1 MTNGSCFR
9 TTDWTDSVTLFL
21 NKYFPED
28 QASEVCKVALD
39 KCETS
44 GKPEEESWDED
55 EGGVDMYKG
64 VFSLAYGSLT
74 LLNNTKL
81 FLKRNRFYGLLGP
94 NNCGKTTLM
103 RAVAN
108 EQVEGFPER
117 DELKTIFVEHEIQE
131 REVGEDDAGYP
142 ILNIDL
148 TGIEWVVDTCN
159 NVYMMEPQVTKEQV
173 EDVMVEIGF
182 GNSLRGTGKDRAA
195 DANMGVTTYSGGWK
209 MKMQLCAATLMDADI
224 LMLDEPTG
232 HLDVKNIAWLQEW
245 LASFMEKGGSVIAT
259 SHDTSFLNKMCTHI
273 IDFQDRKL
281 KTFRGEQGSVLKG
294 WVEKYPEKQGYF
306 ELKNDVVK
314 FVFPKPGALEGVKS
328 KSKGI
333 MKMAGVTF
341 QYPTRDTPTVMD
353 IGLQVSQVSRVA
365 VIGPNGAGKSTA
377 IKLLTGELKPSAGTI
392 WKHPCMRMAYVA
404 QHAFHH
410 LEKHMT
416 KTPAQ
421 YIMWRFAGNDDQE
434 SLEFKEEAGL
444 SVAEEEAQAQQ
455 WFLDPKQAFRLRKCE
470 TKEDVKLA
478 VVPETLFKRRENK
491 KEKTKE
497 YEVKWMFKSIE
508 NTNWI
513 ERELLIKMGYLKMVQ
528 RKDEQEAAA
537 AGLMTKPLTQVA
549 IEKHLGDFGIEPEQ
563 ASHTMI
569 QALSGGQKV
578 KVVLAASMWQNPHL
592 VILDEP
598 TNYLDRDGLGA
609 LTKAIED
616 YEGGVIIISHNREF
630 ANAVSQEKW
639 VMEAGR
645 LRREGESVGK
655 DEEAGD
661 GNAAPEEVKDSFGNV
676 IQVNQQ
682 KTLSD
687 KEKKAELKRV
697 EKSLKDHA
705 KKKHLSEDEYWELM
719 DRKEELKKEL
729 AKK

>member
-28 QASEVCKVALD
+28 QASEVCKVALEE
-39 KCETS
+39 CETS
-44 GKPEEESWDED
+44 GKPEEESWDEE

-64 VFSLAYGSLT
+64 VFSLAYGNLT
-74 LLNNTKL
+74 LLNNTRL
-81 FLKRNRFYGLLGP
+81 HLKRNKFYGLLGP

-103 RAVAN
+103 RAIAN
-108 EQVEGFPER
+108 EQVEGFPKR
-117 DELKTIFVEHEIQE
+117 DELKTIFVEHEIEE
-131 REVGEDDAGYP
+131 REIGEDEAGYP
-142 ILNIDL
+142 IFNIDL
-148 TGIEWVVDTCN
+148 SGTEWVVDTCN
-159 NVYMMEPQVTKEQV
+159 NVYKMEPQVTFEQV
-173 EDVMVEIGF
+173 EAVMQEIGF
-182 GNSLRGTGKDRAA
+182 GNQKKGIKNCAA

-209 MKMQLCAATLMDADI
+209 MKMQLCAATLMNADI

-232 HLDVKNIAWLQEW
+232 HMDVKNIAWLRDW
-245 LASFMEKGGSVIAT
+245 LQAFMDKGGSVIAT
-259 SHDTSFLNKMCTHI
+259 SHDSDFLNKMCTHI

-281 KTFRGEQGSVLKG
+281 RMFRGERGSVLAE
-294 WVEKYPEKQGYF
+294 WVEKYPEKKGYF

-333 MKMAGVTF
+333 MKMTGVTF

-377 IKLLTGELKPSAGTI
+377 IKLLTGELKPSCGTI
-392 WKHPCMRMAYVA
+392 WKHPSMRMAYVA

-434 SLEFKEEAGL
+434 SLEFKEDVGL
-444 SVAEEEAQAQQ
+444 SVEEESAQSQQ

-470 TKEDVKLA
+470 TKEDEKLA
-478 VVPETLFKRRENK
+478 VKPEALFKRRENK

-513 ERELLIKMGYLKMVQ
+513 ERDLLIKMGYLKMVQ

-549 IEKHLGDFGIEPEQ
+549 VEKHLGDFGIEPEQ

-616 YEGGVIIISHNREF
+616 YEGGVVIISHNREF

-639 VMEAGR
+639 IMEAGR
-645 LRREGESVGK
+645 LRREGESVAK
-655 DEEAGD
+655 DEEEQD
-661 GNAAPEEVKDSFGNV
+661 GNAGPEEVKDSFGNV
-676 IQVNQQ
+676 IKVNQQ
-682 KTLSD
+682 KNLSD